1 MENVLWPGPGPEA
14 EIEEEE
20 GRVAGAGGTEAEV
33 CGDTDIPREFE
44 VELCP
49 HPPECVTAAEPLL
62 VPR

>member
-33 CGDTDIPREFE
+33 CGETDIPREL
-44 VELCP
+44 ELCP
-49 HPPECVTAAEPLL
+49 HPPELLTAAVLP